1 MSRKAA
7 IVEEF
12 DDETDLPLPS
22 QPLPSTGGGPVL
34 QEIDVYDDA
43 EPSQRAGSASSF
55 SQPQFRPDA
64 SGANRLE
71 PKNTVTDITPYKT
84 CVLSFLL
91 RQSNY

>member
-12 DDETDLPLPS
+12 DDDTDLPLPS
-22 QPLPSTGGGPVL
+22 QPLPSTGRGPVL
-34 QEIDVYDDA
+34 QEIDIDDYYS
-43 EPSQRAGSASSF
+43 EPSQQAGPASPS

-64 SGANRLE
+64 SGTNRPE

-84 CVLSFLL
+84 CVPFIFL
-91 RQSNY
+91 